1 MDELNL
7 RGMSFFGYHGVYPEE
22 RKLGCQFSID
32 LQLKGDF
39 SFESTSDDI
48 RQTVDLVE
56 VYRCIEE
63 IVCEK
68 SFNLIETLAEEIAL
82 TVLADFKVN
91 QVTAFVRKLNPPIP
105 GAVDTI
111 EAVITRSK

>member
-1 MDELNL
+1 MLNL
-7 RGMSFFGYHGVYPEE
+7 RGMNFFGYHGVYPEE
-22 RKLGCQFSID
+22 RKLGCQFTVD

-39 SFESTSDDI
+39 SLETTNDDI
-48 RQTVDLVE
+48 GRTVDLVE

-63 IVCEK
+63 IICDK

-82 TVLADFKVN
+82 TVLAEFNVK
-91 QVTAFVRKLNPPIP
+91 QVTAFVRKLNPPLP
-105 GAVDTI
+105 GAIESI